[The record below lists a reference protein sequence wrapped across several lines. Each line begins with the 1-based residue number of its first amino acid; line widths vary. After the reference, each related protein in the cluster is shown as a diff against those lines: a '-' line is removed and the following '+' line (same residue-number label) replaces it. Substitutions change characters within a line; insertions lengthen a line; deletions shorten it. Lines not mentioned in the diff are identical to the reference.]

1 MKSEL
6 EERSALSTANKFF
19 ALTTI
24 ILAILSLL
32 YLENW
37 LLRIFSETSLF
48 LLILFN
54 GLYTLIDLKRK
65 SLGYFLIGIS
75 AFLLAAL
82 IFTIYVAFHTGAL

>member
-19 ALTTI
+19 AVTTI
-24 ILAILSLL
+24 IFAILSLL
-32 YLENW
+32 YIENW
-37 LLRIFSETSLF
+37 LLRIFAEASLF

>member
-37 LLRIFSETSLF
+37 LLRIFSEASLF